1 MIGGI
6 RPGVKAIRWRMMVGR
21 ITAVNDQTHGRIGPT
36 ADTKI
41 CCGDLWNL
49 CYNGSAVPD
58 AESRDERMEREEAP
72 KLSKKRISLEA
83 LADIEKKPE
92 SEIEQ
97 AVIRTFMALE
107 TMARTTR
114 LYSVAGPRMVRTIQ
128 RRAVRSIQPLASGEF
143 LLIGEDAT
151 Q

>member
-1 MIGGI
+1 
-6 RPGVKAIRWRMMVGR
+6 
-21 ITAVNDQTHGRIGPT
+21 
-36 ADTKI
+36 
-41 CCGDLWNL
+41 
-49 CYNGSAVPD
+49 
-58 AESRDERMEREEAP
+58 MEREEAP

-92 SEIEQ
+92 SELEQ

-143 LLIGEDAT
+143 LLIGEDAA